1 MVGGGAGSSRV
12 VRPEAVDRARL
23 ARADR
28 RDALLDAAL
37 ALVAE
42 GDIESVSMEAVAE
55 RAGVSRPLVY
65 KHFANRSELL
75 AAVYQR
81 EAALLHAELSAAVT
95 AADSVADM
103 FRALVR
109 GSLRAEAERG
119 AAFAALRAA
128 GLRTRERREE
138 QRRRDRRT
146 LRYFAANALRDFGL
160 DEPRAK
166 IGVGILLGAI
176 ETVLAQWRR
185 HPTHEHAALLED
197 TYVTLAVGGLSQ
209 LASTLSSPGPA
220 SVPPSAGRR
229 GAEQPVGQ

>member
-1 MVGGGAGSSRV
+1 V
-12 VRPEAVDRARL
+12 VASESVQRARL

-81 EAALLHAELSAAVT
+81 EAAVLHAELSAAVV
-95 AADSVADM
+95 AAESVADM

-109 GSLRAEAERG
+109 GALRAEAQRG

-128 GLRTRERREE
+128 GLRTRERRDE
-138 QRRRDRRT
+138 QRRRDRGT
-146 LRYFAANALRDFGL
+146 LRYFAANAERDFGL
-160 DEPRAK
+160 DEPTARTA
-166 IGVGILLGAI
+166 VGILLGAI
-176 ETVLAQWRR
+176 DPVLAQWRR
-185 HPTHEHAALLED
+185 HPTQEQAAMLED
-197 TYVTLAVGGLSQ
+197 TYVAIVVGGLGQ
-209 LASTLSSPGPA
+209 LGPSRRPA
-220 SVPPSAGRR
+220 TKPPSARR
-229 GAEQPVGQ
+229 